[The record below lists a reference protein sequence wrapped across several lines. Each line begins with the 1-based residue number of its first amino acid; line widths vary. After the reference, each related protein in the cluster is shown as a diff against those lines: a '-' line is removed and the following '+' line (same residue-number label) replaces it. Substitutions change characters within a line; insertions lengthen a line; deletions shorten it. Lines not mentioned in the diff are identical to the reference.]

1 MKATGRG
8 VVNKAAA
15 QTTVFQ
21 QFSQTQS
28 RGCFDVMRARL
39 WKAIAIPPQT
49 NNAIVVSAFALFAEI
64 NFSEKC
70 VSQEKSEK
78 SISVTKNEE
87 KPVRAFDSSL
97 HHIIANISYSDDF
110 DLSETPIKDC

>member
-15 QTTVFQ
+15 QTTAFQ

-28 RGCFDVMRARL
+28 RGCFDVMRAIL
-39 WKAIAIPPQT
+39 CKAIAIPPQT
-49 NNAIVVSAFALFAEI
+49 NNAIVVSAFALLAEV

-78 SISVTKNEE
+78 SISVTKNE

-97 HHIIANISYSDDF
+97 HHIIANTSYSDDF